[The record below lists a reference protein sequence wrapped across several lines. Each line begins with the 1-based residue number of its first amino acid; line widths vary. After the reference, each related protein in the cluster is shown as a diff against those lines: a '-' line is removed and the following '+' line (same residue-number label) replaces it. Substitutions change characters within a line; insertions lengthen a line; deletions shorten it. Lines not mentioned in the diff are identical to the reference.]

1 MLVPSIDFQNGRV
14 VQLVQGE
21 RLALERDDLDRWIE
35 AFRPFPLVQ
44 VIDLDAAMGRGSN
57 DALVR
62 RVTAA
67 LPCQVGGGVRSIARA
82 EELFAAGARQ
92 VILGSSLFHDR
103 GVDITKAGAFA
114 DAFGPERL
122 VAAVDARAGHVTTH
136 GWKTSLPITAVDAA
150 VSLTPFVGAFLYT
163 HVDTEGTLSGLDLEP
178 VLAVQRAT
186 PRRLIAAGGIRSAAE
201 VQRLDAL
208 GIDAVVGMAV
218 YTGQIDLTALAP
230 GPGNTARPGP
240 V

>member
-1 MLVPSIDFQNGRV
+1 
-14 VQLVQGE
+14 
-21 RLALERDDLDRWIE
+21 
-35 AFRPFPLVQ
+35 
-44 VIDLDAAMGRGSN
+44 
-57 DALVR
+57 
-62 RVTAA
+62 
-67 LPCQVGGGVRSIARA
+67 
-82 EELFAAGARQ
+82 
-92 VILGSSLFHDR
+92 
-103 GVDITKAGAFA
+103 
-114 DAFGPERL
+114 
-122 VAAVDARAGHVTTH
+122 
-136 GWKTSLPITAVDAA
+136 LPITAVDAA